1 MEQRLSSLS
10 LGISPSTT
18 RSVEDWELMVVRLFG
33 FCLTFDCYQACL
45 AFNSKH
51 DNKTT
56 PENHGRVGGVGGQ
69 VVVVSVVKAHFTFP
83 PLALLSSPCSLLP
96 VHSSHILPQL
106 GCFPVK

>member
-10 LGISPSTT
+10 LGFAPSTT
-18 RSVEDWELMVVRLFG
+18 HSVEDWELMIVRCFG
-33 FCLTFDCYQACL
+33 FFCYQGCL

-56 PENHGRVGGVGGQ
+56 PENHGRVGGVGGR

-83 PLALLSSPCSLLP
+83 PLA
-96 VHSSHILPQL
+96 
-106 GCFPVK
+106 